1 MIALKVLSVDLHFRG
16 TDRMLLDRFDI
27 RLTDVMVRSFG
38 VTAPSVLKP
47 KYFSLSVRIEPA
59 GVSRDFF
66 ATTTVRPTSDAV
78 PHTSHSAAKERP
90 LTADLAALW
99 GTHMSFDKF
108 YWSLHW
114 NIVLVLLVYLRRQV
128 EDGATSS
135 AKRNTSSILANS
147 IGSSSP

>member
-16 TDRMLLDRFDI
+16 TDRILLGRFDI
-27 RLTDVMVRSFG
+27 RLTDVTVRSFR

-47 KYFSLSVRIEPA
+47 KYFSSSAHIEPR
-59 GVSRDFF
+59 GVSWGFF
-66 ATTTVRPTSDAV
+66 ATTTVRHTSDPV
-78 PHTSHSAAKERP
+78 PHTNHSAAKKNP
-90 LTADLAALW
+90 LAADLAALW
-99 GTHMSFDKF
+99 GTRMSFDKS

-135 AKRNTSSILANS
+135 AKRNTSSILADS